1 MSLTFKLDEAPQ
13 LSLSVD
19 ELNAEL
25 VGMRKAVKIA
35 KAFVFRDL
43 VQYLRRL
50 RRKLSY
56 SQSEARLKQ
65 KITHRE
71 FELNLLRELSVI
83 RLCKLLLANE
93 RTKHDLNASGH
104 QLTAQDRLVARLAE
118 AKPVHNFVE
127 RFRKE
132 HADWRSLTH
141 YMLYKNI
148 SGKWKS
154 REQKKRNQK
163 VIGSL
168 PLPPVSTDLIQDN
181 AHDAGITS
189 TADSE
194 PYRVPVA
201 NDLHEPPPPSIS
213 PDHPLFPY
221 PSADLDSDSA
231 SDIADDI
238 VERIIGKRHKPG
250 SPVFDD
256 PSPLSEEQKPVIKQD
271 SNGEHKSMIKT
282 AKVRFPIDPQPTD
295 LDDSENERSSEQS
308 KPSIGESDDENPLGN
323 DDVEMKQKLSSRAS
337 RNRSSRARHGPLHSR
352 GRPPP
357 RYSTSSTRNVTGR
370 FTSGAPGSHVSATT
384 SANKSLHPSW
394 QAKREQKLK
403 GRISSVALCT
413 SPTKH
418 IVFDD

>member
-56 SQSEARLKQ
+56 SQSAARLKQ

-71 FELNLLRELSVI
+71 FELNLLRKLSVI

-104 QLTAQDRLVARLAE
+104 RLTAQDRLVARLAE

-201 NDLHEPPPPSIS
+201 DDLHEPPHQLS
-213 PDHPLFPY
+213 PGHPLLPY

-238 VERIIGKRHKPG
+238 VERIIGKRQKPG

-256 PSPLSEEQKPVIKQD
+256 PSALSEEQKPVIKQD
-271 SNGEHKSMIKT
+271 SNGEHESMNKT
-282 AKVRFPIDPQPTD
+282 AKVRFSIDPQPTD
-295 LDDSENERSSEQS
+295 LDDSENERSSEPS
-308 KPSIGESDDENPLGN
+308 KPSTGESDDENPLGN
-323 DDVEMKQKLSSRAS
+323 DDVEMKQKLSSRAL
-337 RNRSSRARHGPLHSR
+337 RNRSSRARHEPLHSR
-352 GRPPP
+352 GRRLP

-370 FTSGAPGSHVSATT
+370 FPSGTPGSRVSATT
-384 SANKSLHPSW
+384 STNKQLHPSW

-413 SPTKH
+413 STKH